1 MLHAAELANLTWAMG
16 VICCESP
23 EALTKAQQN
32 NSVAAT
38 KHPCYRIQTK
48 EVSQRLCLCCRACC
62 AQSAKVAKVEYVS
75 RAVRCVRCTV
85 SKANRTLRQHARVSS
100 GAMVSVLFI
109 WCYARTHI

>member
-16 VICCESP
+16 VIGCESP

-48 EVSQRLCLCCRACC
+48 EVSQRLCLCCMAC
-62 AQSAKVAKVEYVS
+62 SRKVPRSQKAGGMAGEMSLLTGEILYIYNIHIYV
-75 RAVRCVRCTV
+75 C
-85 SKANRTLRQHARVSS
+85 
-100 GAMVSVLFI
+100 
-109 WCYARTHI
+109 